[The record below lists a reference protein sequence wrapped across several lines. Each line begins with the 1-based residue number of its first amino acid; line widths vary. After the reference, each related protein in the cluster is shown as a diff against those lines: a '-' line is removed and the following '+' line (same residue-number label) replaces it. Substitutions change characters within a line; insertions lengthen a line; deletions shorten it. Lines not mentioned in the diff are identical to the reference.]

1 MENFMSMLTDWTD
14 THTARFQKEIM
25 TFGHDL
31 ENTDLFSD
39 RALIDLLE
47 KHPSEQ
53 LDVCSMSDNPDPR
66 FPNEFLT
73 GDFRGVSAKVL
84 LEAAKAGRIWINV
97 RKAMNLH
104 PEYKKVLDSMYGG
117 LADKVGGNVYSA
129 KGGILISSPISQT
142 PYHFD
147 KTETIL
153 WHVRGAKRLYIYPLN
168 QKFISDESYEAIIT
182 NDLMDDLPYEKEFDE
197 EATVVDLKPGEAVT
211 WPLNS
216 PHRVDNSSFCVS
228 VTTEYST
235 RESGVK
241 NANMIANA
249 VLRSKFGRT
258 PAYANDSGL
267 KRYVKSGLGTAF
279 RKMGLVSKSNEP
291 DMVRFKIDPAVKG
304 FIVPTEPFVRNF

>member
-1 MENFMSMLTDWTD
+1 MTMLTDWTAD
-14 THTARFQKEIM
+14 HTRRFQKEIM

-31 ENTDLFSD
+31 DSSGLFTDE
-39 RALIDLLE
+39 ALIALLE

-53 LDVCSMSDNPDPR
+53 LDVCSMSDEPDSR

-73 GDFRGVSAKVL
+73 GDFRDVPARVL
-84 LEAAKAGRIWINV
+84 LDAAKAGRIWINV
-97 RKAMNLH
+97 RKGMNLH
-104 PEYKKVLDSMYGG
+104 PEYKALLDKMYGG
-117 LADKVGGNVYSA
+117 LSERAGCKTYNA
-129 KGGILISSPISQT
+129 NGGILISSPISQT

-153 WHVRGAKRLYIYPLN
+153 WHVRGEKRLYIYPRTEA
-168 QKFISDESYEAIIT
+168 FIADKDYEAIIT
-182 NDLMDDLPYEKEFDE
+182 NDYVDDLPYEDSYDAAAKI
-197 EATVVDLKPGEAVT
+197 VDLQPGEAVT

-235 RESGVK
+235 RESGIK

-249 VLRSKFGRT
+249 ALRNRFGRT
-258 PAYANDSGL
+258 PNYAADSQL
-267 KRYVKSGLGTAF
+267 TRYMKAGLGVIL
-279 RKMGLVSKSNEP
+279 RKFGFVATSDEP

-304 FIVPTEPFVRNF
+304 FIVPTQPFVRDF